1 MNQKVLIA
9 IVVLVLLGG
18 AGYMVMSKK
27 GGTPGTSS
35 PSTTGGNVF
44 TSIKD
49 ALSKSL
55 SLECTFTDEGGR
67 QTKSFI
73 KNGAVRA
80 DITAKDPK
88 ESGSVIVKSKTMYFW
103 NGKTGFMM
111 QIPEETGAPAQAG
124 TKGSE
129 PENANIMESME
140 KFKDSCKPA
149 VVADSL
155 FTPPTDV
162 TFQDFSKM
170 MQPPAAGSGTNVVPS
185 IDYSKYLPTGEPP
198 ASE

>member
-9 IVVLVLLGG
+9 VVLFVLLGG
-18 AGYMVMSKK
+18 GGYMVLSKK
-27 GGTPGTSS
+27 SSSGSPATSS
-35 PSTTGGNVF
+35 GGNVF

-67 QTKSFI
+67 QTKSYL

-103 NGKTGFMM
+103 NGKTGFTML
-111 QIPEETGAPAQAG
+111 IPEETGTPKQTGAKE
-124 TKGSE
+124 TT
-129 PENANIMESME
+129 PEGANIVESME
-140 KFKDSCKPA
+140 KNKESCKPA
-149 VVADSL
+149 VVSDSL
-155 FTPPTDV
+155 FTPPADV
-162 TFQDFSKM
+162 VFQDFSKM
-170 MQPPAAGSGTNVVPS
+170 MQLPTGAQGANPVPS
-185 IDYSKYLPTGEPP
+185 IDYTQFIPSSEPP